1 MSQDELCYWSA
12 TAMAAAIAR
21 RDVSP
26 VEVVEAVLG
35 QIERLN
41 PVLNAYCTVTAE
53 QARQQA
59 RAAEQ
64 QVLRGEP
71 LGVLHGVPV
80 SVKDTLWTA
89 GVRTTMGSMIYA
101 DFVPPEDA
109 VIVARLKAAG
119 AILMGKTTTPE
130 FAHKGLTD
138 SPLFGV
144 TRNPWSTAHT
154 CGGSSGG
161 AGAAVAAGMGPLAVG
176 TDEGGSIRIPA
187 SFCGV
192 VGLKSTFGLIPRVPL
207 GVAELLTHL
216 GPLTRTVADA
226 ALFLAA
232 TAGRDDRDGWSLTSP
247 ALDYVRQL
255 SRPIRG
261 LRAAWSPTLGY
272 AVVDP
277 EVQRLTES
285 TVKQLPALG
294 WEVESQDPGFADPHQ
309 IADAFRHPGLAAA
322 LGEHLATWRTRIDPS
337 LIALVENGQRLTAVD
352 IARALV
358 RRQELW
364 AQLHQFFQRYDLLI
378 TPTVAI
384 PPFAAGA
391 PAPTQVAGHPVSRR
405 GWTAFTYPFNLSGQ
419 PAITVPCGW
428 TTEGLPVGLQFVGRR
443 LEDGLVLRAA
453 AAFEAAAPW
462 ADKRPRLEADRR

>member
-1 MSQDELCYWSA
+1 MRQDELCYWSA
-12 TAMAAAIAR
+12 TALAAAIAR
-21 RDVSP
+21 KETSP
-26 VEVVEAVLG
+26 VEVVDAVLG

-41 PVLNAYCTVTAE
+41 PMLNAYCTITAE
-53 QARQQA
+53 QARQAA

-64 QVLRGEP
+64 KVLRGEP
-71 LGVLHGVPV
+71 LGPLHGVPV

-89 GVRTTMGSMIYA
+89 GVRTTMGSAIYA
-101 DFVPPEDA
+101 DFVPTEDA
-109 VIVARLKAAG
+109 LIVARLRAAG

-130 FAHKGLTD
+130 FAHKGFTD
-138 SPLFGV
+138 SPFLGV

-161 AGAAVAAGMGPLAVG
+161 AGVAVAAGMGPLAVG

-216 GPLTRTVADA
+216 GPLARTVADA
-226 ALFLAA
+226 ALFLTA
-232 TAGRDDRDGWSLTSP
+232 TAGRDDRDGWSITSP
-247 ALDYVRQL
+247 SIDYVDQL
-255 SRPIRG
+255 SRPIHG

-272 AVVDP
+272 AVIDP
-277 EVQRLTES
+277 DVQRLTEAAI
-285 TVKQLPALG
+285 KKLPELG
-294 WEVESQDPGFADPHQ
+294 WEVEQQDPGFADPDQ

-322 LGEHLATWRTRIDPS
+322 LGGHLATWRTRMDPS
-337 LIALVENGQRLTAVD
+337 LIALVENGQRLSAVD
-352 IARALV
+352 VAKALFQ
-358 RRQELW
+358 RQELW
-364 AQLHQFFQRYDLLI
+364 ARVDQFFQRYDLLI

-391 PAPTQVAGHPVSRR
+391 PAPTQVAGHPLSRR
-405 GWTAFTYPFNLSGQ
+405 GWTAFTYPFNLTGN

-428 TTEGLPVGLQFVGRR
+428 TAEGLPIGLQFVGRR

-453 AAFEAAAPW
+453 AAFEVMAPW
-462 ADKRPRLEADRR
+462 AHKRPVMG

>member
-1 MSQDELCYWSA
+1 MAQDELCFWSA
-12 TAMAAAIAR
+12 SAMAAAIAR
-21 RDVSP
+21 KDVSP
-26 VEVVEAVLG
+26 VEVVEAVLAR
-35 QIERLN
+35 IERLN
-41 PVLNAYCTVTAE
+41 PRLNAYCTVTAE
-53 QARQQA
+53 QARQAA
-59 RAAEQ
+59 REAEQ
-64 QVLRGEP
+64 KVMRGEP
-71 LGVLHGVPV
+71 LGLLHGVPV

-89 GVRTTMGSMIYA
+89 GVRTTMGSAIYA
-101 DFVPPEDA
+101 DFVPTQDA
-109 VIVARLKAAG
+109 LIVARLKAAG
-119 AILMGKTTTPE
+119 AILVGKTTTPE

-144 TRNPWSTAHT
+144 TRNPWSLAHT

-216 GPLTRTVADA
+216 GPLARTVRDA
-226 ALFLAA
+226 ALFLSA
-232 TAGRDDRDGWSLTSP
+232 TAGRDDRDGWSITSP
-247 ALDYVRQL
+247 PPDYMAQL
-255 SRPIRG
+255 ATPLPR

-272 AVVDP
+272 AVVDA
-277 EVQRLTES
+277 EVRRLTEAA
-285 TVKQLPALG
+285 VKQLPGLG
-294 WEVESQDPGFADPHQ
+294 WEVEQEDPGFGNLET

-322 LGEHLATWRTRIDPS
+322 LGEHLPTWRGRMDPS
-337 LIALVENGQRLTAVD
+337 LIALVENGQRLTAVEV
-352 IARALV
+352 AQALFQ
-358 RRQELW
+358 RQRLW
-364 AQLHQFFQRYDLLI
+364 ERVHQFFQRYDLLI

-391 PAPTQVAGHPVSRR
+391 PAPTEVAGRPVSRR
-405 GWTAFTYPFNLSGQ
+405 GWTAFTYPFNLTGQ

-428 TTEGLPVGLQFVGRR
+428 TAEGLPVGLQFVGRR

-462 ADKRPRLEADRR
+462 ADKRPALG

>member
-1 MSQDELCYWSA
+1 MSQDELCCWSA
-12 TAMAAAIAR
+12 TALAAAIAR
-21 RDVSP
+21 KQVSP
-26 VEVVEAVLG
+26 VEVVEAILG

-41 PVLNAYCTVTAE
+41 PLLNAYCTVTAE

-59 RAAEQ
+59 QASEQ
-64 QVLRGEP
+64 QVLRGEA
-71 LGVLHGVPV
+71 LGILHGVPV
-80 SVKDTLWTA
+80 SVKDTVWTA
-89 GVRTTMGSMIYA
+89 GVRTTMASAMHA
-101 DFVPPEDA
+101 DFVPTQDA
-109 VIVARLKAAG
+109 LIVARLKAAG
-119 AILMGKTTTPE
+119 AILLGKTTTPE

-226 ALFLAA
+226 ALFVTA
-232 TAGRDDRDGWSLTSP
+232 TAGRDDRDGWSVTGSP
-247 ALDYVRQL
+247 IDYVAQL
-255 SRPIRG
+255 TRPIGR

-277 EVQRLTES
+277 EVQRLTEAAV
-285 TVKQLPALG
+285 TRLPELG
-294 WEVESQDPGFADPHQ
+294 WEVEREDPGFSDPAQ

-322 LGEHLATWRTRIDPS
+322 LGEHLATWRPRMDPS
-337 LIALVENGQRLTAVD
+337 LIALVENGQRLSAVD
-352 IARALV
+352 VARALFQ
-358 RRQELW
+358 RQELW
-364 AQLHQFFQRYDLLI
+364 AQVHRFFQRYDLLI
-378 TPTVAI
+378 TPTISI

-391 PAPTQVAGHPVSRR
+391 PAPTEVAGRPVSRR
-405 GWTAFTYPFNLSGQ
+405 GWTAFTYPFNLTGN
-419 PAITVPCGW
+419 PAITLPCGW
-428 TTEGLPVGLQFVGRR
+428 TAEGLPIGLQFVGRR
-443 LEDGLVLRAA
+443 LEDDLVLRAA
-453 AAFEAAAPW
+453 AAFEAMAPW
-462 ADKRPRLEADRR
+462 ADKRPALG